1 MIVVSDTSPILSLAL
16 IGRLELLRDLYGT
29 IVIPEAVRFE
39 IIATDQGGAR
49 EVALADWIITRPT
62 RTAPRSGASVDPDVV
77 LKLLLREVDRG
88 EAEAI
93 GLAIQLKA
101 DVLLIDERKAR
112 HLAAYLELGVVGLLD
127 VLQDAKQRHLITS
140 VKPILDDLIARAR
153 FRLSHKL
160 YQRTLFT
167 AGE

>member
-16 IGRLELLRDLYGT
+16 IGQLELLRDLYGT
-29 IVIPEAVRFE
+29 ILIPGAVRSE
-39 IIATDQGGAR
+39 ISAADQNDAR
-49 EVALADWIITRPT
+49 DVDRAEWIITR
-62 RTAPRSGASVDPDVV
+62 SIVPDVV
-77 LKLLLREVDRG
+77 LKLLLREVDQG

-93 GLAIQLKA
+93 GLALQSNA

-127 VLQDAKQRHLITS
+127 VLQEAKQRQLITS

>member
-16 IGRLELLRDLYGT
+16 IGRLELLRGLYGT
-29 IVIPEAVRFE
+29 IMIPEAVRSE
-39 IIATDQGGAR
+39 IIATDQSGAR
-49 EVALADWIITRPT
+49 EVGQAGWIVTRSIE
-62 RTAPRSGASVDPDVV
+62 RDVV
-77 LKLLLREVDRG
+77 VKLLLREVDQG

-93 GLAIQLKA
+93 GLALQSNA

-112 HLAAYLELGVVGLLD
+112 QLAAYLELGVVGLLD
-127 VLQDAKQRHLITS
+127 VLQEAKRRQLITS
-140 VKPILDDLIARAR
+140 VKPVLDELIAHAR

-160 YQRTLFT
+160 YQRTLSI